1 LNGAQ
6 TKKEHAFK
14 REERHSSSSSARDQ
28 QVQLKS
34 HSGCQSVRLCSRII
48 FFLHVGDFGSTARG
62 LVPLV
67 LLIARNAQRMQIT
80 IRVSDLPIK
89 MTRPRHLPLCE
100 YDSCANCMVN
110 RHTFTWER
118 RFFLSGKRYIPPGR
132 LTFFAGACIRRRVQ
146 LMASFPSDCGT

>member
-14 REERHSSSSSARDQ
+14 REERHSSSSARDQ

-118 RFFLSGKRYIPPGR
+118 RFFSQRQKVYPTGSTHFL
-132 LTFFAGACIRRRVQ
+132 CWRVY
-146 LMASFPSDCGT
+146 